1 LPSACCIKRSAWE
14 NRPTRNNVRRQRE
27 REGMT
32 PKKKVYLYD
41 TTLRDGTQSE
51 MVSLSVMD
59 KVAITERLDEF
70 GIHYIEGGYPGSNPK
85 DKEFFER
92 AKHLRLKNARLCAFG
107 MTRRVGKKAAED
119 ANMKSLLSAETPVIT
134 VVGKSWDFHVTEALR
149 TTLDEN
155 LKAIRETVEFLKERT
170 EEIIFD
176 AEHFFDGYKRN
187 PKYALKTLAAARD
200 GGADW
205 LVLCDTN
212 GGSLPSEI
220 AKIVREVRKTAKI
233 PLGIHTHNDSEM
245 AVANTLVAVENGVTQ
260 VQGTINGYGERC
272 GNANLC
278 SIIPNLALKM
288 GHDVL
293 PKGQMKELRDLSR
306 YVAEVANLG
315 HWLHQPFVG
324 GAAFAHKGGMHVSA
338 IRRHP
343 GTYEHITPDTVGNH
357 RRVLISDL
365 SGRSNILSKFQEKG
379 IEFKSGDSATEGILE
394 SIKDLEHKGYQF
406 EGAEASFEILVRR
419 AMGTHEPFFELK
431 GFRVIDEKRSE
442 GEDPIAEATIM
453 VEVDGTVEHTAAL
466 GNGPVNAMDNAIRK
480 ALEKFYPELSEMEL
494 LDYKVRVLS
503 AGGTGSSVRVLIR
516 SGDKET
522 QWGTVGVSHNIIEA
536 SWQALVDGI
545 RYKLWKSRGI
555 IPGEEG

>member
-1 LPSACCIKRSAWE
+1 
-14 NRPTRNNVRRQRE
+14 
-27 REGMT
+27 M
-32 PKKKVYLYD
+32 KKVFLYD
-41 TTLRDGTQSE
+41 TTLRDGTQAE
-51 MVSLSVMD
+51 EISLSVMD
-59 KVAITERLDEF
+59 KIAIAERLDEF

-92 AKHLRLKNARLCAFG
+92 GKRLRLKHAKLCAFG
-107 MTRRVGKKAAED
+107 MTRRVGKKAEED
-119 ANMKSLLSAETPVIT
+119 ANMKALVSAETPVIT
-134 VVGKSWDFHVTEALR
+134 VVGKTWDFQVTEALR

-155 LKAIRETVEFLKERT
+155 LKAIQETVEFLKKRT
-170 EEIIFD
+170 GEVMFD

-187 PKYALKTLAAARD
+187 PAYAMKALAAAVD

-212 GGSLPSEI
+212 GGSLPSEVG
-220 AKIVREVRKTAKI
+220 KIVREVRKAVKL

-245 AVANTLVAVENGVTQ
+245 AVANSLVAVEAGATQ

-278 SIIPNLALKM
+278 SILPSLQLKM
-288 GHDVL
+288 GYAVV
-293 PKGQMKELRDLSR
+293 PPERLRKLAGLSR
-306 YVAEVANLG
+306 YVAEIANLK

-324 GAAFAHKGGMHVSA
+324 NAAFAHKGGMHVSA

-343 GTYEHITPDTVGNH
+343 GTYEHIDPELVGNR

-365 SGRSNILSKFQEKG
+365 SGRSNILSKLQEKG
-379 IEFKSGDSATEGILE
+379 IQFRPGDPAAEEILE
-394 SIKDLEHKGYQF
+394 RIKDLEHKGYQF

-419 AMGTHEPFFELK
+419 ALGTHKPFFELK

-442 GEDPIAEATIM
+442 TEAPIAEATIM
-453 VEVDGTVEHTAAL
+453 VEVDGRVEHTAAL

-480 ALEKFYPELSEMEL
+480 ALETFYPELSEVEL

-503 AGGTGSSVRVLIR
+503 AGGTGSSVRVLIQ
-516 SGDKET
+516 SGDGEH

-536 SWQALVDGI
+536 SWQALVDSI
-545 RYKLWKSRGI
+545 RYKLWRSRGVI
-555 IPGEEG
+555 RGEEN